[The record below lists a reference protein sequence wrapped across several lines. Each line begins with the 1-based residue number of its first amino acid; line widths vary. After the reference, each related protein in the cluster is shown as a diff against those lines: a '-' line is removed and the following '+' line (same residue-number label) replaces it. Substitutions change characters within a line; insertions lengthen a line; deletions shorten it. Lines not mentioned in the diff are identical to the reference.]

1 MVELLTKVF
10 DHAKREYIH
19 GFRMLTLGRSD
30 GNTLI
35 PVNSVLISSENDKIV
50 MNITEGIYK

>member
-1 MVELLTKVF
+1 MKARK
-10 DHAKREYIH
+10 HEYIH